1 MSQERALVAP
11 YIAVK
16 PPGPRSKELLRKQ
29 EEFETRAVIYS
40 KAFPFAIESA
50 DNATVKDVDG
60 NLYIDW
66 VAGISVLNLGH
77 HNPAITEAVSRQL
90 GKIWHTL
97 EIPTETRIGFLEKM
111 HSVLPGGL
119 RGHAKIMTTVT
130 GADACETAVSIAKRV
145 TGKKTIVAF
154 EGSYH
159 GVHQGAVSLTSSR
172 HYLEYSG
179 APRQGVFRLPYPY
192 SYRFPLP
199 VERKGDEGKVVLRYL
214 EHLIDDEH
222 SGLDDL
228 AGIIVE
234 PVEGEGGYIPPPKDF
249 LPGLREIAD
258 RYGVPLII
266 DEVQTGFGRTGK
278 FWGCELTGTTP
289 DIVCV
294 SKSVGGGIP
303 LSLVAYRSEYDK
315 ALSDGFHLGTYRGNV
330 LAMAAGA
337 ASIDYI
343 VGNRLLERVAR
354 LGTKTK
360 EEFERT
366 ASKSKNLGEVRGVGF
381 MIGNE
386 IVESKQSKKPSKA
399 LAMEFRRRMFEKGLL
414 MHTCGHYGN
423 VLRFMAPLTIEE
435 LLLKRGLEVFD
446 EVVSASSRAYSRGS

>member
-1 MSQERALVAP
+1 MSQEHVLIAP
-11 YIAVK
+11 RIVVK

-40 KAFPFAIESA
+40 KAFPFAIDSA
-50 DNATVKDVDG
+50 DNATVTDVDG

-66 VAGISVLNLGH
+66 VSGISVLNLGH
-77 HNPAITEAVSRQL
+77 RNPAVTEAVTQQL
-90 GKIWHTL
+90 GKIWHAL
-97 EIPTETRIGFLEKM
+97 EIPTETRVRFLERI
-111 HSVLPGGL
+111 HSVLPSGL
-119 RGHAKIMTTVT
+119 RGRAKIMTTVT

-179 APRQGVFRLPYPY
+179 VPRQGVFRLPYPY
-192 SYRFPLP
+192 SYRFPFP
-199 VERKGDEGKVVLRYL
+199 VEKKGDEGKVVLRYL
-214 EHLIDDEH
+214 EHLIEDEH

-234 PVEGEGGYIPPPKDF
+234 PVEGEGGYILPPEDF

-258 RYGVPLII
+258 RSHVPLII
-266 DEVQTGFGRTGK
+266 DEVQTGFGRTGR

-289 DIVCV
+289 DIMCV
-294 SKSVGGGIP
+294 SKSVGAGIP
-303 LSLVAYRSEYDK
+303 LSLVAYRSEYDE

-337 ASIDYI
+337 ASVDYI
-343 VGNRLLERVAR
+343 TGNRLLERVAR
-354 LGTKTK
+354 LGMKTK
-360 EEFERT
+360 AEFERT
-366 ASKSKNLGEVRGVGF
+366 ASRSSNVGEVRGVGF

-399 LAMEFRRRMFEKGLL
+399 LAVELRKRLFEKGLL

-423 VLRFMAPLTIEE
+423 VLRFMAPLTIEDA
-435 LLLKRGLEVFD
+435 LLERGLEVFD
-446 EVVSASSRAYSRGS
+446 EVVSA

>member
-1 MSQERALVAP
+1 MSQRHAVMAP
-11 YIAVK
+11 HIVVK
-16 PPGPRSKELLRKQ
+16 PPGPKSKELLRRQ
-29 EEFETRAVIYS
+29 EEVETRAVVYS
-40 KAFPFAIESA
+40 KAFPFAIDSA
-50 DNATVKDVDG
+50 ENATIRDVDG

-66 VAGISVLNLGH
+66 VSGICVLNLGH
-77 HNPAITEAVSRQL
+77 RNPVVTQAVASQL
-90 GKIWHTL
+90 GKIWHAL
-97 EIPTETRIGFLEKM
+97 EIPTETRIGFLERM

-130 GADACETAVSIAKRV
+130 GADACETAVSIARSV

-154 EGSYH
+154 EGAYH
-159 GVHQGAVSLTSSR
+159 GVHAGAVSLTSSR

-179 APRQGVFRLPYPY
+179 VSRQGVSRLPYPY

-199 VERKGDEGKVVLRYL
+199 VEKKGDEGKVILRYL
-214 EHLIDDEH
+214 EHLIEDEH

-234 PVEGEGGYIPPPKDF
+234 PIEGEGGYILPPEDF

-258 RYGVPLII
+258 RSHIPLII

-289 DIVCV
+289 DIMCV
-294 SKSVGGGIP
+294 SKSAGAGIP
-303 LSLVAYRSEYDK
+303 LSLVAYKSEYDEK
-315 ALSDGFHLGTYRGNV
+315 LGEGFHLGTYRGNL
-330 LAMAAGA
+330 LAMAAGS
-337 ASIDYI
+337 ASVDYI
-343 VGNRLLERVAR
+343 KGNRILERVAR
-354 LGTKTK
+354 LGTKAK
-360 EEFERT
+360 EEFERV
-366 ASKSKNLGEVRGVGF
+366 ASKSKNVGDVRGVGF

-386 IVESKQSKKPSKA
+386 VVESKQSRKPSRA
-399 LAMEFRRRMFEKGLL
+399 LAVELRKSMFENGLL

-435 LLLKRGLEVFD
+435 PLLEKGLEVF
-446 EVVSASSRAYSRGS
+446 ERTVLSHGQ

>member
-1 MSQERALVAP
+1 MAP

-40 KAFPFAIESA
+40 KAFPFAIDSA
-50 DNATVKDVDG
+50 ENATIRDVDG

-66 VAGISVLNLGH
+66 VSGISVLNLGH
-77 HNPAITEAVSRQL
+77 RNPVVTEAVTQQL
-90 GKIWHTL
+90 RKIWHAL
-97 EIPTETRIGFLEKM
+97 EIPTETRVRFLERM
-111 HSVLPGGL
+111 HSVLPSGM

-179 APRQGVFRLPYPY
+179 VPRQGVFRLPYPY

-199 VERKGDEGKVVLRYL
+199 VEKRGDEGKVVLRYL
-214 EHLIDDEH
+214 EHLIEDEH

-234 PVEGEGGYIPPPKDF
+234 PVEGEGGYIPPPEDF

-258 RYGVPLII
+258 RSHVPLII
-266 DEVQTGFGRTGK
+266 DEVQTGFGRTGR

-289 DIVCV
+289 DIMCV
-294 SKSVGGGIP
+294 SKSVGAGIP
-303 LSLVAYRSEYDK
+303 LSLVAYRSEYDE

-330 LAMAAGA
+330 LAMAAGV

-343 VGNRLLERVAR
+343 TGNGLLDRVTK
-354 LGTKTK
+354 LGAKTK
-360 EEFERT
+360 AEFEKT
-366 ASKSKNLGEVRGVGF
+366 ASRSENVGEVRGVGF

-386 IVESKQSKKPSKA
+386 IVESKQSRKPSKA
-399 LAMEFRRRMFEKGLL
+399 LAVEFRKRLFENGLL

-435 LLLKRGLEVFD
+435 ALLEKGLEVFD
-446 EVVSASSRAYSRGS
+446 EVVSA